1 MVIVGLWHS
10 QLDQDAAH
18 VLFNGALGDP
28 ELPGDARIGPAL
40 GHEREYLTLPW
51 GQSVKRIVAVP
62 GGDEFLHEA
71 GVDDNAAARYPS
83 QSVDELLYVGD
94 AALEEVA
101 DALAAGEELH
111 RVLDLNV
118 RRQHEDGGLREL
130 CANNARRRKALCRVV
145 WRHPD
150 IDDYQVGFALAHQ
163 LDKVGGIACLA
174 DDMEAGLLEQ
184 ARDPLTE
191 EDVIVGQD
199 YTRLR
204 HVTMIPPLACGGR

>member
-1 MVIVGLWHS
+1 MPWPLARSSIACS
-10 QLDQDAAH
+10 TSACADSTRMAACG
-18 VLFNGALGDP
+18 NSARIMRAAGKALG
-28 ELPGDARIGPAL
+28 
-40 GHEREYLTLPW
+40 
-51 GQSVKRIVAVP
+51 
-62 GGDEFLHEA
+62 
-71 GVDDNAAARYPS
+71 
-83 QSVDELLYVGD
+83 
-94 AALEEVA
+94 
-101 DALAAGEELH
+101 
-111 RVLDLNV
+111 
-118 RRQHEDGGLREL
+118 
-130 CANNARRRKALCRVV
+130 RVV

-199 YTRLR
+199 YARLR

>member
-1 MVIVGLWHS
+1 M
-10 QLDQDAAH
+10 
-18 VLFNGALGDP
+18 LFNGALGDP
-28 ELPGDARIGPAL
+28 KLPGDARIGPAL

-83 QSVDELLYVGD
+83 QSVDEFIYVGD

-111 RVLDLNV
+111 RVLDLSV
-118 RRQHEDGGLREL
+118 RGQHEDGGLWEL
-130 CANNARRRKALCRVV
+130 CANDARRRKALGRVV
-145 WRHPD
+145 WWHPD
-150 IDDYQVGFALAHQ
+150 IDDYQVGFALAYQ
-163 LDKVGGIACLA
+163 FDEVGGVACLA
-174 DDMEAGLLEQ
+174 DDVKAGVLEQ

-204 HVTMIPPLACGGR
+204 HVTMIPPPARGGR